1 MLKNI
6 DIRRSHNKEHNSCS
20 RKISNHRKHL
30 ATDARGTTGECC
42 MMSMQL
48 TDRIVTKIKNGYY
61 KNELFPFTDLSRN
74 KLEKGEIQNSR
85 Q

>member
-6 DIRRSHNKEHNSCS
+6 DIRRSRNKEHNSCLWE
-20 RKISNHRKHL
+20 ISNHRKHL
-30 ATDARGTTGECC
+30 VTDARGTNGECC

-61 KNELFPFTDLSRN
+61 KNELFPFADLSRN
-74 KLEKGEIQNSR
+74 KLERSEIQNSR